1 MAKKT
6 KNTAT
11 KITKALNSTNENIKS
26 FYIGDGEDKIE
37 VHYKENLSL
46 IEMTAMVNSVLGFV
60 FLIASEED
68 DDMEYHPEFTNFAIE
83 HGVINYFTDVVL
95 PANADKAHEFLRK
108 TNIASIVR
116 SYIPEA
122 VEEMTNVSVAAI
134 EYKKQQM
141 LKKSKFD
148 SLLDGITSLISSLNG
163 YTENIKIEDIAS
175 QFPDLKEQL
184 STFLKTSTAEEL
196 PAE

>member
-11 KITKALNSTNENIKS
+11 KITKALSSTNENIKS

-60 FLIASEED
+60 FLITSEDD

-83 HGVINYFTDVVL
+83 HSVINYFTDVVL

-116 SYIPEA
+116 SYIPDA

-148 SLLDGITSLISSLNG
+148 SLLNGITSLISSLNG

-184 STFLKTSTAEEL
+184 STFLKTSTAEEI